1 MNINYIQIINK
12 IQTKMIKK
20 FSYLEKLV
28 KLLLIAVKCS
38 TNKKGLCAEYE
49 VILWPFQ
56 ISLY

>member
-38 TNKKGLCAEYE
+38 ANKKGLCAEYE
-49 VILWPFQ
+49 VIL
-56 ISLY
+56 